1 MKSNR
6 PLLGIPTIP
15 HGIIT
20 LRPLLP
26 NPTAL
31 SHNPSPWASRTGLP
45 ACLSERSS
53 DLNVRHLRGGMT
65 NTARYSF
72 LRAPRRFQASQPV
85 GRKIVAQCVSTGRT
99 TVPRQPRNGAEE
111 TGRRSF
117 FRPVPGLANAAPPA
131 THGSALWAT
140 ILRPSGSAQLP
151 TEAGP
156 RSAVAPAGHR
166 LRMPPSYSEFV
177 RKNSLVTSFQFVPG
191 SAASRSS
198 AGRPPS
204 AATAPASAGCRA

>member
-99 TVPRQPRNGAEE
+99 TLPRQPWNGAEE
-111 TGRRSF
+111 TRAAVLLSPRSGAGKRRPACYPRLCAVGYYLAPFGLCAVADGGGAEERRCPGRT
-117 FRPVPGLANAAPPA
+117 PPA
-131 THGSALWAT
+131 YA
-140 ILRPSGSAQLP
+140 
-151 TEAGP
+151 
-156 RSAVAPAGHR
+156 AV
-166 LRMPPSYSEFV
+166 L
-177 RKNSLVTSFQFVPG
+177 Q
-191 SAASRSS
+191 
-198 AGRPPS
+198 
-204 AATAPASAGCRA
+204 